1 LRKRSRKATFLKS
14 NDILP
19 GKSTIQIRGALMHKT
34 AAVLVAIVLSTLV
47 ATGPSPT
54 PLASAASDIQYEVLS
69 PWAEVDP
76 VPPRGLSPRLGAL
89 DGKKIGLFVNTKRAA
104 KPMAAAIAKRL
115 KEKFPA
121 SETSLFASPLST
133 IILRESKKE
142 EAQFTA
148 WLKSVNAVVLL
159 VGD

>member
-1 LRKRSRKATFLKS
+1 MHKIALVLVP
-14 NDILP
+14 IVL
-19 GKSTIQIRGALMHKT
+19 GALIAT
-34 AAVLVAIVLSTLV
+34 A
-47 ATGPSPT
+47 PSPA
-54 PLASAASDIQYEVLS
+54 PFASPAPEVQYEVLS

-76 VPPRGLSPRLGAL
+76 VPPRGLSPRLDTLA
-89 DGKKIGLFVNTKRAA
+89 GKKIGLFLNTKRAA
-104 KPMAAAIAKRL
+104 KPMAAVIAKRL
-115 KEKFPA
+115 KEKFPT

-133 IILRESKKE
+133 VILRESKKE

>member
-1 LRKRSRKATFLKS
+1 
-14 NDILP
+14 
-19 GKSTIQIRGALMHKT
+19 MHKI

-54 PLASAASDIQYEVLS
+54 PFASAAPDIQYEVLS
-69 PWAEVDP
+69 PWAESDLI
-76 VPPRGLSPRLGAL
+76 PPRGLSPRLETLA
-89 DGKKIGLFVNTKRAA
+89 GKKIGLFINTKRAA

-115 KEKFPA
+115 KEKFPT

-133 IILRESKKE
+133 VILRDSKDG
-142 EAQFTA
+142 AQFTA
-148 WLKSVNAVVLL
+148 WLKSVNAVILL

>member
-1 LRKRSRKATFLKS
+1 MKAV
-14 NDILP
+14 
-19 GKSTIQIRGALMHKT
+19 R
-34 AAVLVAIVLSTLV
+34 
-47 ATGPSPT
+47 SPT
-54 PLASAASDIQYEVLS
+54 ETPFASAASEIQYEVLS

-89 DGKKIGLFVNTKRAA
+89 DGKKIGLFLNTKRAA

-115 KEKFPA
+115 KEKFPT

-133 IILRESKKE
+133 VILRESKKE

>member
-1 LRKRSRKATFLKS
+1 
-14 NDILP
+14 
-19 GKSTIQIRGALMHKT
+19 MHKI
-34 AAVLVAIVLSTLV
+34 AAVLFTIVLSTLV
-47 ATGPSPT
+47 ATAPSPA
-54 PLASAASDIQYEVLS
+54 PFANAAPDVQYEVLS
-69 PWAEVDP
+69 PWAESDRI
-76 VPPRGLSPRLGAL
+76 PPRGITPRLETLA
-89 DGKKIGLFVNTKRAA
+89 GKKIGLFVNTKRAA

-115 KEKFPA
+115 KEKFPT

-133 IILRESKKE
+133 VILRESKKE

>member
-1 LRKRSRKATFLKS
+1 
-14 NDILP
+14 
-19 GKSTIQIRGALMHKT
+19 MHRI
-34 AAVLVAIVLSTLV
+34 ASVLVTIILGMLV
-47 ATGPSPT
+47 ATAPAPA
-54 PLASAASDIQYEVLS
+54 PFANAAPDIQYEVLS

-76 VPPRGLSPRLGAL
+76 VPPRGLSPRLDTL
-89 DGKKIGLFVNTKRAA
+89 EGKKIGLFLNTKRAA

-115 KEKFPA
+115 KEKFPT
-121 SETSLFASPLST
+121 SESSVFASPLST

>member
-1 LRKRSRKATFLKS
+1 MKR
-14 NDILP
+14 I
-19 GKSTIQIRGALMHKT
+19 
-34 AAVLVAIVLSTLV
+34 AAVLVTIVLSASV

-54 PLASAASDIQYEVLS
+54 PFASAASEIQYKVLS

-104 KPMAAAIAKRL
+104 KPMAAVIAKRL
-115 KEKFPA
+115 KEKFPT

-133 IILRESKKE
+133 VILRESKDKDQRD
-142 EAQFTA
+142 QFTA
-148 WLKSVNAVVLL
+148 WLKGVNAVILL

>member
-1 LRKRSRKATFLKS
+1 
-14 NDILP
+14 
-19 GKSTIQIRGALMHKT
+19 MHKI
-34 AAVLVAIVLSTLV
+34 ASVLVTVVLGALV
-47 ATGPSPT
+47 ATAPSPA
-54 PLASAASDIQYEVLS
+54 PSASAAPEVQYEVLS

-89 DGKKIGLFVNTKRAA
+89 DGKKIGLFLNTKRAA

-115 KEKFPA
+115 KEKFPT
-121 SETSLFASPLST
+121 SETSVFASPLST

-148 WLKSVNAVVLL
+148 WLKSVNAVILL

>member
-1 LRKRSRKATFLKS
+1 MGEKWGV
-14 NDILP
+14 P
-19 GKSTIQIRGALMHKT
+19 MHKI
-34 AAVLVAIVLSTLV
+34 AAVFVMIILSTLV

-54 PLASAASDIQYEVLS
+54 TFASAAPDAQYEVLS

-76 VPPRGLSPRLGAL
+76 VPPRGLSPRLSSL

-104 KPMAAAIAKRL
+104 KPMAAATAKRL
-115 KEKFPA
+115 KEKFPT

-133 IILRESKKE
+133 VILRESKKE

-148 WLKSVNAVVLL
+148 WLKSVNAVVLM

>member
-1 LRKRSRKATFLKS
+1 
-14 NDILP
+14 
-19 GKSTIQIRGALMHKT
+19 MHKI
-34 AAVLVAIVLSTLV
+34 ASVLVTIVLCTLA
-47 ATGPSPT
+47 ATAPSPT
-54 PLASAASDIQYEVLS
+54 PFASAAPDNQYEVLS

-76 VPPRGLSPRLGAL
+76 VPPRGLSPRLSTL

-104 KPMAAAIAKRL
+104 KPMAAVIAKRL
-115 KEKFPA
+115 KEKFPT

-133 IILRESKKE
+133 VILRESKKE

>member
-1 LRKRSRKATFLKS
+1 MNK
-14 NDILP
+14 I
-19 GKSTIQIRGALMHKT
+19 
-34 AAVLVAIVLSTLV
+34 AAVLVTIVVSTLV
-47 ATGPSPT
+47 VTGPSPT
-54 PLASAASDIQYEVLS
+54 PFASAASDVQYEVLS

-76 VPPRGLSPRLGAL
+76 VPPRGLSPRLGSL

-115 KEKFPA
+115 KEKFPT

-133 IILRESKKE
+133 VILRESKKD

-148 WLKSVNAVVLL
+148 
-159 VGD
+159 

>member
-1 LRKRSRKATFLKS
+1 
-14 NDILP
+14 
-19 GKSTIQIRGALMHKT
+19 MHKT
-34 AAVLVAIVLSTLV
+34 AAGLATIILSTLV
-47 ATGPSPT
+47 ATGPSQT
-54 PLASAASDIQYEVLS
+54 PLASAASDIQYKVLS

-115 KEKFPA
+115 MEKFPT
-121 SETSLFASPLST
+121 SETSLFTSPLST

>member
-1 LRKRSRKATFLKS
+1 VPMHKIALVLVP
-14 NDILP
+14 IVL
-19 GKSTIQIRGALMHKT
+19 GALIAT
-34 AAVLVAIVLSTLV
+34 A
-47 ATGPSPT
+47 PSPA
-54 PLASAASDIQYEVLS
+54 PFASPAPEVQYEVLS

-76 VPPRGLSPRLGAL
+76 VPPRGLSPRLDTLA
-89 DGKKIGLFVNTKRAA
+89 GKKIGLFLNTKRAA
-104 KPMAAAIAKRL
+104 KPMAAVIAKRL
-115 KEKFPA
+115 KEKFPT

-133 IILRESKKE
+133 VILRESKKE

>member
-1 LRKRSRKATFLKS
+1 MNK
-14 NDILP
+14 I
-19 GKSTIQIRGALMHKT
+19 
-34 AAVLVAIVLSTLV
+34 AAVLVTIVVSTLV
-47 ATGPSPT
+47 VTGPSPT
-54 PLASAASDIQYEVLS
+54 PFASAASDVQYEVLS

-76 VPPRGLSPRLGAL
+76 VPPRGLSPRLGSL

-115 KEKFPA
+115 KEKFPT

-133 IILRESKKE
+133 VILRESKKE

>member
-1 LRKRSRKATFLKS
+1 MKRIAV
-14 NDILP
+14 
-19 GKSTIQIRGALMHKT
+19 
-34 AAVLVAIVLSTLV
+34 VLVTLVLSASV
-47 ATGPSPT
+47 ATGPSPI
-54 PLASAASDIQYEVLS
+54 PFASAAAEIQYEVLS
-69 PWAEVDP
+69 PWAQVDP

-89 DGKKIGLFVNTKRAA
+89 DGKKIGLFINTKRAA

-133 IILRESKKE
+133 VILRESKKE

-148 WLKSVNAVVLL
+148 WLKSVNAVILL

>member
-1 LRKRSRKATFLKS
+1 MR
-14 NDILP
+14 
-19 GKSTIQIRGALMHKT
+19 IRGTHMQKI
-34 AAVLVAIVLSTLV
+34 AAVLVTIVLSISV

-54 PLASAASDIQYEVLS
+54 PFASAASDIQYEVLS
-69 PWAEVDP
+69 PWAESDSI
-76 VPPRGLSPRLGAL
+76 PPRGLSPRLETLA
-89 DGKKIGLFVNTKRAA
+89 GKKIGLFINTKRAA
-104 KPMAAAIAKRL
+104 KPMAEAIAKRL
-115 KEKFPA
+115 KEKFPT
-121 SETSLFASPLST
+121 SDTSLFASPLST

>member
-1 LRKRSRKATFLKS
+1 
-14 NDILP
+14 
-19 GKSTIQIRGALMHKT
+19 MHKI
-34 AAVLVAIVLSTLV
+34 AAVLVTIVLSTLL

-54 PLASAASDIQYEVLS
+54 PFASAASDIQYEVLS
-69 PWAEVDP
+69 PWAESDLI
-76 VPPRGLSPRLGAL
+76 PPRGISPRLQTLA
-89 DGKKIGLFVNTKRAA
+89 GKKIGLFINTKRAA
-104 KPMAAAIAKRL
+104 KPMAEAIAKRL
-115 KEKFPA
+115 KEKFPT

-133 IILRESKKE
+133 VILRESKKE

>member
-1 LRKRSRKATFLKS
+1 MNKIAT
-14 NDILP
+14 
-19 GKSTIQIRGALMHKT
+19 
-34 AAVLVAIVLSTLV
+34 VLVTIVLGTLV
-47 ATGPSPT
+47 ATAPSPA
-54 PLASAASDIQYEVLS
+54 PFANAAPDVQYKVLS

-76 VPPRGLSPRLGAL
+76 VPPRGLSPRLSTL

-115 KEKFPA
+115 KEKFPT

-133 IILRESKKE
+133 VILRESKKE